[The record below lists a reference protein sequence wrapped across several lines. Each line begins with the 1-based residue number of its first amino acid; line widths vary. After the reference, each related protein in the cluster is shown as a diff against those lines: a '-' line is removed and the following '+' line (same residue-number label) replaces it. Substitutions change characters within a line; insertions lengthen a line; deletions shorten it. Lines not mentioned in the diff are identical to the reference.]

1 VVRVGLSCARH
12 ADGENGATCVG
23 CKDGA
28 AQRRAIACA
37 GVSQMWGV
45 HEEGWFGITIRRGT
59 VGLRDV
65 GRPEGW
71 VMYVYSVAW

>member
-37 GVSQMWGV
+37 GVSQMGGPRGGLVWNHNQAG
-45 HEEGWFGITIRRGT
+45 HGGAEGCG
-59 VGLRDV
+59 
-65 GRPEGW
+65 
-71 VMYVYSVAW
+71 AA